1 MPAERRDTPRIP
13 YALEAM
19 FSTGEN
25 GFELCKT
32 RDISL
37 NGVFV
42 LTRDGKLHRNGPV
55 ELAVKVPSAG
65 AKPMQRFHAQIV
77 HASADGIGLL
87 FDHINSEG
95 YVPLLRLVFAKRK
108 LPELL

>member
-1 MPAERRDTPRIP
+1 MPSERRDTPRIP
-13 YALEAM
+13 YVLQAM
-19 FSTGEN
+19 FSNSER
-25 GFELCKT
+25 GFQPCKT

-42 LTRDGKLHRNGPV
+42 LTRDGTLLRKGPV
-55 ELAVKVPSAG
+55 ELAVRMPATG

-77 HASADGIGLL
+77 HTCADGIGLL
-87 FDHINSEG
+87 FDHTNSEG
-95 YVPLLRLVFAKRK
+95 YVPLLRLVFAKRR

>member
-13 YALEAM
+13 YVLEAM
-19 FSTGEN
+19 LSNGEH
-25 GFELCKT
+25 GFRPCKT

-42 LTRDGKLHRNGPV
+42 LTRDGLLRRNGPV
-55 ELAVKVPSAG
+55 ELAVKVPAAG
-65 AKPMQRFHAQIV
+65 AGSMRRYHAQV
-77 HASADGIGLL
+77 VYGNAEGFGLL
-87 FDHINSEG
+87 FDHTNSKE

-108 LPELL
+108 LPDLL